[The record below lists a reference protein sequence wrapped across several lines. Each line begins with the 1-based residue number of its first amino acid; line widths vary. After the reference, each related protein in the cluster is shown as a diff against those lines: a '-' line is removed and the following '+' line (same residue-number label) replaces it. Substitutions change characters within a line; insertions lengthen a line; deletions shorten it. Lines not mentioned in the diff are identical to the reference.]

1 MSTAKFSSE
10 QGSPEYHASDWLI
23 TIHNAYRELDH
34 AIEKS
39 PNPEEFI
46 ERLRERVRRDYE
58 QNREQMG
65 WSERT
70 RDIAARS
77 LDIVLDTLKLPRK

>member
-1 MSTAKFSSE
+1 MPTAKFSAE
-10 QGSPEYHASDWLI
+10 PDSPEYQASNWLM
-23 TIHNAYRELDH
+23 TLHNLYREIDH
-34 AIEKS
+34 AIDKS
-39 PNPEEFI
+39 PDQAAFI
-46 ERLRERVRRDYE
+46 ERLKERVRRDYE

-77 LDIVLDTLKLPRK
+77 LDIVLQTRR

>member
-1 MSTAKFSSE
+1 MPTAKFSAE
-10 QGSPEYHASDWLI
+10 PDSPEYVASNWLMSL
-23 TIHNAYRELDH
+23 HNLYREVDH

-39 PNPEEFI
+39 PDQQAFI
-46 ERLRERVRRDYE
+46 ERLKERVRRDYE

-77 LDIVLDTLKLPRK
+77 LDIVLQTRK

>member
-1 MSTAKFSSE
+1 MPTAKFSAE
-10 QGSPEYHASDWLI
+10 PDSPEYVASIWLM
-23 TIHNAYRELDH
+23 TIQNLYREVDF

-39 PNPEEFI
+39 PDQQAFI
-46 ERLRERVRRDYE
+46 ERLKERVRRDYE

-77 LDIVLDTLKLPRK
+77 LDIVLQTRK

>member
-1 MSTAKFSSE
+1 MPTAKFTHE
-10 QGSPEYHASDWLI
+10 PGTPEYHASEWLI

-34 AIEKS
+34 AIES
-39 PNPEEFI
+39 APDANEFI

-65 WSERT
+65 WTERT
-70 RDIAARS
+70 RDIAQNALDYVLKTRS
-77 LDIVLDTLKLPRK
+77 

>member
-1 MSTAKFSSE
+1 MPTAKFTE
-10 QGSPEYHASDWLI
+10 EPDTPEYVASDWLI
-23 TIHNAYRELDH
+23 TIHNAYRAIDH

-39 PNPEEFI
+39 PDPQAFI

-70 RDIAARS
+70 RDIAGRA
-77 LDIVLDTLKLPRK
+77 LEIVLQTRK

>member
-1 MSTAKFSSE
+1 MPTAKFTAE
-10 QGSPEYHASDWLI
+10 PDSPEYVASDWLI
-23 TIHNAYRELDH
+23 TIHNAFRAVDYAIDRSPDPH
-34 AIEKS
+34 A
-39 PNPEEFI
+39 FV

-70 RDIAARS
+70 RDVASRA
-77 LDIVLDTLKLPRK
+77 LDIVLQTRKQ

>member
-1 MSTAKFSSE
+1 MPTAKFSAE
-10 QGSPEYHASDWLI
+10 PDTPEYVASDWLI
-23 TIHNAYRELDH
+23 TIHNAYRAIDY

-39 PNPEEFI
+39 PHPAEFI
-46 ERLRERVRRDYE
+46 EKLRERVRRDYE

-70 RDIAARS
+70 RDIAGRS
-77 LDIVLDTLKLPRK
+77 LDIVLQTRK